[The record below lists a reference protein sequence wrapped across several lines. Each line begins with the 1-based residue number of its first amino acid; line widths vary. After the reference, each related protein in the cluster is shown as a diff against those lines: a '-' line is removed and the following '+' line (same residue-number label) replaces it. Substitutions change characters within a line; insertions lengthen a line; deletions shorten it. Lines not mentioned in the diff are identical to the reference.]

1 MMDVG
6 SVYNNKDFSFDQ
18 IRKKMYSTKCSA
30 QMYFFY
36 NGHKDY
42 LTDSLSCKYI

>member
-1 MMDVG
+1 MVDVG

-30 QMYFFY
+30 QMYFN
-36 NGHKDY
+36 NGHTDY
-42 LTDSLSCKYI
+42 LTDGLSCKYI